1 MDDESNKLLR
11 EILDLQREQAELLK
25 KHLPPL
31 WTRVRFSLLTL
42 LILMTLVAVGICFTV
57 VSIRTLI
64 KAQPPLPRTGPGQ
77 QQPSDALFGAYSPAQ
92 SDNGGQK

>member
-42 LILMTLVAVGICFTV
+42 LILMTLVAAGICFTI
-57 VSIRTLI
+57 VSIRTLV
-64 KAQPPLPRTGPGQ
+64 KAQSPIPRTGPYQ
-77 QQPSDALFGAYSPAQ
+77 QQSNDDLFGADSPAQ
-92 SDNGGQK
+92 SESGEQK